1 MLKEIGS
8 IPVVGWAMVLSIKYI
23 KIVRV
28 ISVLMDVDMF
38 IKDVEGFLKD
48 NKGHEEEM
56 IKKTAPNEEVEKI
69 MTTILNIMNIK
80 ERIMGD

>member
-1 MLKEIGS
+1 
-8 IPVVGWAMVLSIKYI
+8 MVLSIKYI

-48 NKGHEEEM
+48 NKCHEEV
-56 IKKTAPNEEVEKI
+56 IISLV
-69 MTTILNIMNIK
+69 LNIMNIK
-80 ERIMGD
+80 EHIMGN

>member
-48 NKGHEEEM
+48 NKCHEEV
-56 IKKTAPNEEVEKI
+56 IISLV
-69 MTTILNIMNIK
+69 LNIMNIK
-80 ERIMGD
+80 EHIMGN

>member
-8 IPVVGWAMVLSIKYI
+8 IPIVGWAMVLSIKYI

-48 NKGHEEEM
+48 NKCHEEV
-56 IKKTAPNEEVEKI
+56 IISLV
-69 MTTILNIMNIK
+69 LNIMNIK
-80 ERIMGD
+80 EHIMGN

>member
-48 NKGHEEEM
+48 NKGHEEV
-56 IKKTAPNEEVEKI
+56 IISIV
-69 MTTILNIMNIK
+69 LNIMNIK
-80 ERIMGD
+80 DHIMGN

>member
-28 ISVLMDVDMF
+28 VSVLMDVDMF

-48 NKGHEEEM
+48 NKCHEEV
-56 IKKTAPNEEVEKI
+56 IISLV
-69 MTTILNIMNIK
+69 LNIMNIK
-80 ERIMGD
+80 EHIMGN

>member
-1 MLKEIGS
+1 MFVE
-8 IPVVGWAMVLSIKYI
+8 
-23 KIVRV
+23 
-28 ISVLMDVDMF
+28 DV
-38 IKDVEGFLKD
+38 KRFLKD

-56 IKKTAPNEEVEKI
+56 IEKTAPNEEVEKI